1 MRREGNLSA
10 GRFGITGGAYYEEAQ
25 HGFHN
30 DTTHRYDGAAAQL
43 AWERTLADFN
53 TYLRAGIMNS
63 LTVLT
68 LLTGCFGT
76 VCLDGQSTPSSTLLV
91 LAKSDR
97 TVSIV
102 DPATLKVLAR
112 MPSGPDPHEIVVS
125 PNGRLAYIS
134 NYGGPGGAYNTLS
147 VVDLVQKQALAPI
160 DLGVLR
166 GAQGLAVAGGKVWFT
181 AETNKVIGSYDPAS
195 RKVDWI
201 LGTGQN
207 RTHMI
212 FVSEDLKRIMT
223 SNVSSATMTII
234 DKVSRRSPTGQSQ
247 DDWDES
253 VIAVGRGAEGFDV
266 SPDGKQIWAANSQDG
281 TISVLDAIEKKVIE
295 TLAANVRGANRLKF
309 TPDGSRVF
317 VSTLGGPDLVIL
329 DAKSRKEVKRVKIG
343 RGAAGLQMQP
353 DGSRAYVA
361 CTPDDYVV
369 VIDLESLEIAGH
381 IDAGKQPDGLAWA
394 VRR

>member
-1 MRREGNLSA
+1 MTSR
-10 GRFGITGGAYYEEAQ
+10 
-25 HGFHN
+25 
-30 DTTHRYDGAAAQL
+30 
-43 AWERTLADFN
+43 
-53 TYLRAGIMNS
+53 
-63 LTVLT
+63 TVLA
-68 LLTGCFGT
+68 LLTACFVG
-76 VCLDGQSTPSSTLLV
+76 VCLYGQGTPSAALLV
-91 LAKSDR
+91 LSKGDR

-102 DPATLKVLAR
+102 DPATSKVVAR

-125 PNGRLAYIS
+125 QDGRVAYIS
-134 NYGGPGGAYNTLS
+134 NYGGPGGTYNTIS
-147 VVDLVQKQALAPI
+147 VVDLVKHQALAPI

-166 GAQGLAVAGGKVWFT
+166 GAHGLAVAGGKVWFT
-181 AETNKVIGSYDPAS
+181 AETNKVIGTYDPAS
-195 RKVDWI
+195 GKVDWI

-212 FVSEDLKRIMT
+212 FVSEDLKRIIT
-223 SNVSSATMTII
+223 SNVSSATMTMI

-247 DDWDES
+247 DDWDET

-281 TISVLDAIEKKVIE
+281 TISVLDASEKKVID
-295 TLAANVRGANRLKF
+295 TVAANVRGANRLKF

-317 VSTLGGPDLVIL
+317 VSTLSGPDLVIL
-329 DAKSRKEVKRVKIG
+329 DAKSRKELKRVKIG

-369 VIDLESLEIAGH
+369 VIDLKSLEVTGH

-394 VRR
+394 IPR